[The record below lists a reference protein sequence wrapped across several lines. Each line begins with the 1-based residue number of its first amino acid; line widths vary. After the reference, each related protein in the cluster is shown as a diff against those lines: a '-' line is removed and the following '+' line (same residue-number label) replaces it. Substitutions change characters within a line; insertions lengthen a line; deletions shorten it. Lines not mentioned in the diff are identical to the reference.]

1 MEEPCFT
8 EYLGIKGQLFQKS
21 LKHSDYVLNKYGEAI
36 VVFDGYKVA
45 STKDLTH
52 MRCSKGKLGPIVSFT
67 PDMKL
72 SCTKDL
78 FLSNKTNK
86 QNFISMLGAEL
97 QKYNCKVYH
106 DSADADYL
114 IVKKAIDT
122 AESMDTILVGDDT
135 DLLVLLIFHTQPQGK
150 DIFFV
155 PEPKKKYKSLWMEYK
170 GDEEKLGPILCKHI
184 LFMHAFLGC
193 DTTS

>member
-1 MEEPCFT
+1 
-8 EYLGIKGQLFQKS
+8 
-21 LKHSDYVLNKYGEAI
+21 
-36 VVFDGYKVA
+36 
-45 STKDLTH
+45 
-52 MRCSKGKLGPIVSFT
+52 MRRSKGKSGPIVSFT
-67 PDMKL
+67 PNMKL
-72 SCTKDL
+72 SGTKDL

-114 IVKKAIDT
+114 IVKKAIDK

-135 DLLVLLIFHTQPQGK
+135 DLLVLLIFHTLPQGK

-155 PEPKKKYKSLWMEYK
+155 PEPNKNKFVY
-170 GDEEKLGPILCKHI
+170 GI
-184 LFMHAFLGC
+184 
-193 DTTS
+193 

>member
-1 MEEPCFT
+1 MDTQYVLNGGALLLIIPWN
-8 EYLGIKGQLFQKS
+8 KGSTFSEIFKTY
-21 LKHSDYVLNKYGEAI
+21 SDYVLNKYGEAI
-36 VVFDGYKVA
+36 VVFDGYEVA

-52 MRCSKGKLGPIVSFT
+52 MRRSKGKLGPIVSFT

-72 SCTKDL
+72 SGTKDL

-114 IVKKAIDT
+114 IVRKAIDT
-122 AESMDTILVGDDT
+122 GASMDTILVGNDT
-135 DLLVLLIFHTQPQGK
+135 DLLVLLIFHTRPQGK
-150 DIFFV
+150 DIFFC
-155 PEPKKKYKSLWMEYK
+155 S
-170 GDEEKLGPILCKHI
+170 
-184 LFMHAFLGC
+184 
-193 DTTS
+193 

>member
-1 MEEPCFT
+1 M
-8 EYLGIKGQLFQKS
+8 
-21 LKHSDYVLNKYGEAI
+21 LNKYGEAI
-36 VVFDGYKVA
+36 VVFDGYEVD

-114 IVKKAIDT
+114 IVRKAIDT
-122 AESMDTILVGDDT
+122 GESMDTILVGNDT

-155 PEPKKKYKSLWMEYK
+155 PEKKKYKSSCMEYK
-170 GDEEKLGPILCKHI
+170 GLDQYYANISSSCMPFSVVIPPHESMGLVKRNDEKN
-184 LFMHAFLGC
+184 
-193 DTTS
+193 

>member
-1 MEEPCFT
+1 MDTQYVLNGGALLLIIPWN
-8 EYLGIKGQLFQKS
+8 KGSTFSEIFKTY
-21 LKHSDYVLNKYGEAI
+21 SDYVLNKYGEAI
-36 VVFDGYKVA
+36 VVFDGYEVA

-52 MRCSKGKLGPIVSFT
+52 MRRSKGKSGPIVSFT
-67 PDMKL
+67 PNMKL
-72 SCTKDL
+72 SGTKDL

-114 IVKKAIDT
+114 IVKKAIDK

-155 PEPKKKYKSLWMEYK
+155 PEPKKKIQKFVH
-170 GDEEKLGPILCKHI
+170 GI
-184 LFMHAFLGC
+184 
-193 DTTS
+193 